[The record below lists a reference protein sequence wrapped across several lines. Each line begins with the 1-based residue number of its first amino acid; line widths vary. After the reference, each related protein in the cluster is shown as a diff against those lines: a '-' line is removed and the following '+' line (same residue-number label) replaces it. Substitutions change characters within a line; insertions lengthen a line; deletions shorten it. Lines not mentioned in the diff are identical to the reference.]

1 MFISVI
7 LSLYIN
13 TVLTHMV
20 QEMQDLQMTGD
31 REHNQDR
38 F

>member
-1 MFISVI
+1 MVADIHFCHF
-7 LSLYIN
+7 
-13 TVLTHMV
+13 VLMHMV
-20 QEMQDLQMTGD
+20 QEMQELHVTGD